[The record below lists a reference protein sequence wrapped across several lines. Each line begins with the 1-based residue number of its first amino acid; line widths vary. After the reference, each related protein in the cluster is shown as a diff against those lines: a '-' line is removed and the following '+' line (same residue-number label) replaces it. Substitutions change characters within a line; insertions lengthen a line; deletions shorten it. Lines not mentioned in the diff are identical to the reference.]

1 MTEGAKLCPADK
13 ISNDHY
19 PLQMC
24 RIAGII
30 DSSRSIDLL
39 QAEVK
44 GMCTLMAHGG
54 PDDKGFYVNASDGI
68 VMGHRRLALIDL
80 SPKGH
85 QPMLYH
91 NGKLVI
97 SFNGEIYNY
106 QLLKK
111 ELQDLGFQ
119 FKTESD
125 TEVILASYA
134 AWGVEGFDKL
144 KGMFAF
150 CLYDADLQHSYLVR
164 DPSGIKP
171 LYFRAIEKHL
181 VFSSEVKAFAE
192 TGYTYNERPDW
203 KILFL
208 AFGHLPEPYTT
219 FSEVMMLAKGHY
231 LDWQHQSDTFE
242 IKDYVQQ
249 HAVKEIKN
257 HIEAKT
263 AVQQSLYASVKKH
276 LLSDAKIGVFL
287 SGGID
292 SSILTLLADKIL
304 TSNNPELSKL
314 NTVSINF
321 EETAFSEK
329 VFQDIVVQQL
339 HGDHSEY
346 TITPT
351 LFFKHFPA
359 ALTAMDQPTADGIN
373 SWFVNYFAK
382 ENGLKAV
389 LSGIGADELFGGYPS
404 FKRMRWVRQLKKL
417 PQFILRKSLRF
428 KKASL
433 KRSYYLSYRNT
444 VGEYL
449 FLRGIFTP
457 DEIAGLLSCSI
468 AEVDQVLQSAVIIP
482 VPNHLKDGE
491 RASWLEC
498 NLYMQNQLLKDTD
511 TMSMQH
517 GVEVRVPFLDQH
529 LLATLAATDG
539 EIKFEGGRPKSLLI
553 EAFSDILPRAIWDRS
568 KMGFTFP
575 FQHWLRKDEHFLNSI
590 KTGGNTFA
598 SAMLDDFR
606 RGNLHWS
613 KIMAIYQV
621 FKGSEKTN

>member
-1 MTEGAKLCPADK
+1 
-13 ISNDHY
+13 
-19 PLQMC
+19 MC

-30 DSSRSIDLL
+30 DSSRSVDLL
-39 QAEVK
+39 QVDVK
-44 GMCTLMAHGG
+44 GMCAVMAHGG
-54 PDDKGFYVNASDGI
+54 PDDEGFYTNASDGI

-85 QPMLYH
+85 QPMLYQ

-106 QLLKK
+106 LLLKK

-134 AWGVEGFDKL
+134 AWGVESFDKF

-150 CLYDADLQHSYLVR
+150 CLYDAGLRQSYLVR
-164 DPSGIKP
+164 DRSGIKP

-192 TGYTYNERPDW
+192 TDYIYTEHPDW

-208 AFGHLPEPYTT
+208 AFGHLPDPYST
-219 FSEVMMLAKGHY
+219 FSEVMMLPKGHY
-231 LDWQHQSDTFE
+231 LVWQHQSNTFE
-242 IKDYVQQ
+242 IKNYIQ
-249 HAVKEIKN
+249 HYSIKEITDYQ
-257 HIEAKT
+257 EAKT
-263 AVQQSLYASVKKH
+263 AVEQSLYTSVKKH
-276 LLSDAKIGVFL
+276 LLADAKIGVFL

-292 SSILTLLADKIL
+292 SSILSLLADKIL
-304 TSNNPELSKL
+304 SETTTEPSKL
-314 NTVSINF
+314 NTLSINF

-329 VFQDIVVQQL
+329 AFQDVIVQQL
-339 HGDHSEY
+339 HGNHSEY

-351 LFFKHFPA
+351 FFSEHFPA
-359 ALTAMDQPTADGIN
+359 ALKAMDQPTADGIN

-404 FKRMRWVRQLKKL
+404 FKRMGWIRHLKRL
-417 PQFILRKSLRF
+417 PRFMLSKSMHF

-433 KRSYYLSYRNT
+433 KRSYYLSYQNT

-457 DEIAGLLSCSI
+457 DEIARLLSCTI
-468 AEVDQVLQSAVIIP
+468 AKVDQVLQNTSINPI
-482 VPNHLKDGE
+482 PNHLSDGE

-517 GVEVRVPFLDQH
+517 GVEVRVPFLDQD
-529 LLATLAATDG
+529 LLGTLGAMDAG
-539 EIKFEGGRPKSLLI
+539 IKFKGKYAKSLLI
-553 EAFSDILPRAIWDRS
+553 DAFTDILPRSIWDRK

-575 FQHWLRKDEHFLNSI
+575 FQDWLKNDEHFIHSI
-590 KTGGNTFA
+590 KTSENTFV
-598 SAMLDDFR
+598 STMVDDFR
-606 RGNLHWS
+606 QGNLHWS
-613 KIMAIYQV
+613 KVIALYQV
-621 FKGSEKTN
+621 FRV

>member
-1 MTEGAKLCPADK
+1 
-13 ISNDHY
+13 
-19 PLQMC
+19 MC

-30 DSSRSIDLL
+30 DSNRPIDLL
-39 QAEVK
+39 QTEVK

-54 PDDKGFYVNASDGI
+54 PDDEGFYVNASDGI

-85 QPMLYH
+85 QPMLYR

-106 QLLKK
+106 LLLKK
-111 ELQDLGFQ
+111 ELQNLGFQ

-134 AWGVEGFDKL
+134 AWGVESFDKL

-150 CLYDADLQHSYLVR
+150 CLYDADLQNSYLVR

-181 VFSSEVKAFAE
+181 VFSSEVRAFTE
-192 TGYTYNERPDW
+192 TGYIYNEQLDW

-231 LDWQHQSDTFE
+231 LMWQHQLNTFE
-242 IKDYVQQ
+242 IKNYVQQ
-249 HAVKEIKN
+249 HSIKK
-257 HIEAKT
+257 ITDYQEAKN
-263 AVQQSLYASVKKH
+263 AVQQGLYASVKKH

-304 TSNNPELSKL
+304 TGTTELSKL

-321 EETAFSEK
+321 AETAFSEK
-329 VFQDIVVQQL
+329 VFQDIVAQQL
-339 HGDHSEY
+339 HGNHSEY
-346 TITPT
+346 TITPA
-351 LFFKHFPA
+351 LFSEHFPA
-359 ALTAMDQPTADGIN
+359 ALKAMDQPTADGIN

-389 LSGIGADELFGGYPS
+389 ISGIGADELFGGYPS
-404 FKRMRWVRQLKKL
+404 FKRMGWVRHLKRL
-417 PQFILRKSLRF
+417 PQFVLRKSLHL

-457 DEIAGLLSCSI
+457 DEISGLLSCSI
-468 AEVDQVLQSAVIIP
+468 AEVDQVLQSAVIAP
-482 VPNHLKDGE
+482 LPSHLKDGE
-491 RASWLEC
+491 KASWLEC

-517 GVEVRVPFLDQH
+517 GVEVRVPFLDQD
-529 LLATLAATDG
+529 LLATLAATNYKL
-539 EIKFEGGRPKSLLI
+539 KFEGDRPKSLLI
-553 EAFSDILPRAIWDRS
+553 EAFSAILPRAIWDRN

-575 FQHWLRKDEHFLNSI
+575 FQDWLKKDEHFLHSI
-590 KTGGNTFA
+590 KTGENTFA
-598 SAMLDDFR
+598 SGMLDDFR
-606 RGNLHWS
+606 QGDLHWS
-613 KIMAIYQV
+613 KAMALYQV
-621 FKGSEKTN
+621 FTGFRV

>member
-1 MTEGAKLCPADK
+1 MPSPE

-19 PLQMC
+19 LLQMC

-30 DSSRSIDLL
+30 DCSRPMDLL
-39 QAEVK
+39 QTEVK

-54 PDDKGFYVNASDGI
+54 PDDEGFYVNASDGI

-85 QPMLYH
+85 QPMFYR

-106 QLLKK
+106 LLLKK
-111 ELQDLGFQ
+111 ELQNLGFQ

-134 AWGVEGFDKL
+134 AWGVESFDKL

-150 CLYDADLQHSYLVR
+150 CLYDTDLQHSYLVR

-181 VFSSEVKAFAE
+181 VFSSEVKAFTE
-192 TGYTYNERPDW
+192 TGYIYNEQPDW

-231 LDWQHQSDTFE
+231 LIWQHQSDTFE
-242 IKDYVQQ
+242 IKNYVQQ
-249 HAVKEIKN
+249 HSIKEITDYQ
-257 HIEAKT
+257 EAKN

-304 TSNNPELSKL
+304 TGTTELNKL

-329 VFQDIVVQQL
+329 VFQDIVAQQL
-339 HGDHSEY
+339 HGNHSEY
-346 TITPT
+346 TITPA
-351 LFFKHFPA
+351 LFSEHFPA
-359 ALTAMDQPTADGIN
+359 ALKAMDQPTSDGIN

-404 FKRMRWVRQLKKL
+404 FKRMGWVRHLKRL
-417 PQFILRKSLRF
+417 PQFVLRKSLRL
-428 KKASL
+428 KKPSL

-457 DEIAGLLSCSI
+457 DEISGLLLCSI
-468 AEVDQVLQSAVIIP
+468 AEVDQVLQSALIAP
-482 VPNHLKDGE
+482 LPSHLKDGE

-517 GVEVRVPFLDQH
+517 GVEVRVPFLDQD
-529 LLATLAATDG
+529 LLATLAATDYKL
-539 EIKFEGGRPKSLLI
+539 KFDGDRPKSLLI
-553 EAFSDILPRAIWDRS
+553 EAFSAILPKVIWDRN

-575 FQHWLRKDEHFLNSI
+575 FQDWLKKDEHFLHSI
-590 KTGGNTFA
+590 KTGENTFA
-598 SAMLDDFR
+598 SGMLDDFR
-606 RGNLHWS
+606 RGDLHWS
-613 KIMAIYQV
+613 KVMALYQV
-621 FKGSEKTN
+621 FTGFRV

>member
-1 MTEGAKLCPADK
+1 
-13 ISNDHY
+13 
-19 PLQMC
+19 
-24 RIAGII
+24 
-30 DSSRSIDLL
+30 
-39 QAEVK
+39 
-44 GMCTLMAHGG
+44 MAHGG
-54 PDDKGFYVNASDGI
+54 PDDEGFYANAGDGI

-85 QPMLYH
+85 QPMLYQ

-111 ELQDLGFQ
+111 ELQYLGFQ
-119 FKTESD
+119 FKTGSD
-125 TEVILASYA
+125 TEVILAGYA
-134 AWGVEGFDKL
+134 AWGVESFDKL

-192 TGYTYNERPDW
+192 TGYSYTEHADW
-203 KILFL
+203 QILFL

-219 FSEVMMLAKGHY
+219 FSEVMMLPKGHY
-231 LDWQHQSDTFE
+231 LIWLHQSDTFE
-242 IKDYVQQ
+242 IKSYVQ
-249 HAVKEIKN
+249 HHPIKEITDYQ
-257 HIEAKT
+257 EAKT
-263 AVQQSLYASVKKH
+263 VVRQNLYAAVKKH

-292 SSILTLLADKIL
+292 SSILSLLADGIL
-304 TSNNPELSKL
+304 AADSLKL

-321 EETAFSEK
+321 EEAEFSEQ
-329 VFQDIVVQQL
+329 VFQDTVVERL
-339 HGDHSEY
+339 HGKHSAY
-346 TITPT
+346 TITPA
-351 LFFKHFPA
+351 LFSEHFQA
-359 ALTAMDQPTADGIN
+359 ALKAMDQPTADGIN

-404 FKRMRWVRQLKKL
+404 FKRMGWIRHLKRL

-433 KRSYYLSYRNT
+433 KRSYYLSYQNT
-444 VGEYL
+444 VGDYL

-457 DEIAGLLSCSI
+457 DEIARLLSCTI
-468 AEVDQVLQSAVIIP
+468 AEVDQVLQNAFINPI
-482 VPNHLKDGE
+482 PNHLKDGE

-517 GVEVRVPFLDQH
+517 GVEVRVPFLDQD
-529 LLATLAATDG
+529 LLGTLGAMDAG
-539 EIKFEGGRPKSLLI
+539 LKFKGKRDKSLLI
-553 EAFSDILPRAIWDRS
+553 NAFTDILPRLIWNRK

-575 FQHWLRKDEHFLNSI
+575 FQDWLKNDEHFLHSI
-590 KTGGNTFA
+590 KTSENTFV
-598 SAMLDDFR
+598 STMVDDFR
-606 RGNLHWS
+606 QGNLHWS
-613 KIMAIYQV
+613 KVIVLYQV
-621 FKGSEKTN
+621 FRV

>member
-1 MTEGAKLCPADK
+1 
-13 ISNDHY
+13 
-19 PLQMC
+19 MC

-30 DSSRSIDLL
+30 DSNRPIDLL
-39 QAEVK
+39 QIDVK
-44 GMCTLMAHGG
+44 GMCDVMAHGG
-54 PDDKGFYVNASDGI
+54 PDDEGFYANASDGI

-85 QPMLYH
+85 QPMLYQH
-91 NGKLVI
+91 GKLLI

-106 QLLKK
+106 LLLKK
-111 ELQDLGFQ
+111 ELQNLGFQ

-134 AWGVEGFDKL
+134 AWGVESFDKL

-150 CLYDADLQHSYLVR
+150 CLYDADLRQSYLVR
-164 DPSGIKP
+164 DRSGIKP

-192 TGYTYNERPDW
+192 TGYSYTEQADW
-203 KILFL
+203 QILFL

-219 FSEVMMLAKGHY
+219 FSEVMMLPKGNY
-231 LDWQHQSDTFE
+231 LIWQHQSDTFE
-242 IKDYVQQ
+242 IKSYVQ
-249 HAVKEIKN
+249 HHPIKEITDYQ
-257 HIEAKT
+257 EAKT
-263 AVQQSLYASVKKH
+263 VVRQNLYAAVKKH

-292 SSILTLLADKIL
+292 SSILSLLADGIL
-304 TSNNPELSKL
+304 ATDSLKL

-321 EETAFSEK
+321 EEVEFSEQ
-329 VFQDIVVQQL
+329 VFQGTVVERL
-339 HGDHSEY
+339 HGRHSEY
-346 TITPT
+346 TITPA

-359 ALTAMDQPTADGIN
+359 ALKAMDQPTADGIN

-404 FKRMRWVRQLKKL
+404 FKRMGWIRHLKRL

-428 KKASL
+428 KKALL
-433 KRSYYLSYRNT
+433 KRSYYLSYQNT

-457 DEIAGLLSCSI
+457 DEIARLLSCTI
-468 AEVDQVLQSAVIIP
+468 AKVDQVLQNALINPI
-482 VPNHLKDGE
+482 PNHLRDGE

-517 GVEVRVPFLDQH
+517 GVEVRVPFLDRD
-529 LLATLAATDG
+529 LLRTLGAMDAG
-539 EIKFEGGRPKSLLI
+539 LKFKGKRDKSLLI
-553 EAFSDILPRAIWDRS
+553 DAFTDILPRLIWDRK

-575 FQHWLRKDEHFLNSI
+575 FQDWLKNDEHFLHSI
-590 KTGGNTFA
+590 KTSENTFV
-598 SAMLDDFR
+598 STMVDDFR
-606 RGNLHWS
+606 QGNLHWS
-613 KIMAIYQV
+613 KVIALYQV
-621 FKGSEKTN
+621 FRV

>member
-1 MTEGAKLCPADK
+1 
-13 ISNDHY
+13 
-19 PLQMC
+19 MC

-30 DSSRSIDLL
+30 DSSRPIDLL
-39 QAEVK
+39 QTDVK
-44 GMCTLMAHGG
+44 GMCKVMAHGG
-54 PDDKGFYVNASDGI
+54 PDDEGFYTNASDGI

-85 QPMLYH
+85 QPMLYQ
-91 NGKLVI
+91 NGKLAI

-106 QLLKK
+106 LLLKK
-111 ELQDLGFQ
+111 ELQHLGFQ

-134 AWGVEGFDKL
+134 AWGVESFDKF

-150 CLYDADLQHSYLVR
+150 CLHDADQQHSYLVR

-171 LYFRAIEKHL
+171 LYFRAIENHL

-192 TGYTYNERPDW
+192 TDYIYTEHPDW
-203 KILFL
+203 KVLFL

-231 LDWQHQSDTFE
+231 LIWQHQSDTSE
-242 IKDYVQQ
+242 IKRYAQQ
-249 HAVKEIKN
+249 HSIKN
-257 HIEAKT
+257 ITNYQEAKAT
-263 AVQQSLYASVKKH
+263 VQQSLYASVKKH

-292 SSILTLLADKIL
+292 SSILSLLADGIL
-304 TSNNPELSKL
+304 TADGLKL

-321 EETAFSEK
+321 EEAEFSEQ
-329 VFQDIVVQQL
+329 VFQNTVVERL
-339 HGDHSEY
+339 HGKHSSY
-346 TITPT
+346 TVTPA
-351 LFFKHFPA
+351 LFLEHFRA
-359 ALTAMDQPTADGIN
+359 ALKAMDQPTADGIN

-404 FKRMRWVRQLKKL
+404 FKRMGLIKQLKRL
-417 PQFILRKSLRF
+417 PQFMLRKSLRF
-428 KKASL
+428 KNASL

-457 DEIAGLLSCSI
+457 DEIARLLSCTI
-468 AEVDQVLQSAVIIP
+468 AKVDQVLQNALINPIP
-482 VPNHLKDGE
+482 SNLKDGE
-491 RASWLEC
+491 RASWFEC

-517 GVEVRVPFLDQH
+517 GVEVRVPFLDQN
-529 LLATLAATDG
+529 LLGTLAAMDAG
-539 EIKFEGGRPKSLLI
+539 LKFKGKCAKSLLI
-553 EAFSDILPRAIWDRS
+553 DAFTDILPRSIWDRK

-575 FQHWLRKDEHFLNSI
+575 FQDWLKKDEHFLHSI
-590 KTGGNTFA
+590 KTSENTFV
-598 SAMLDDFR
+598 STMVDDFR
-606 RGNLHWS
+606 HGNLHWS
-613 KIMAIYQV
+613 KVIALYQV
-621 FKGSEKTN
+621 FRV

>member
-1 MTEGAKLCPADK
+1 
-13 ISNDHY
+13 
-19 PLQMC
+19 MC

-30 DSSRSIDLL
+30 DRSRPIHLL
-39 QAEVK
+39 QTEVK

-54 PDDKGFYVNASDGI
+54 PDDEGFYANAGDGI
-68 VMGHRRLALIDL
+68 LMGHRRLALIDL

-85 QPMLYH
+85 QPMLYQ

-106 QLLKK
+106 LLLKK

-119 FKTESD
+119 FKTGSD

-134 AWGVEGFDKL
+134 AWGVESFDKL

-181 VFSSEVKAFAE
+181 VFSSEVKAFVE
-192 TGYTYNERPDW
+192 TDYIYSEQPHW

-219 FSEVMMLAKGHY
+219 FSEVMMLTKGHY
-231 LDWQHQSDTFE
+231 LIWQHQSDTFE
-242 IKDYVQQ
+242 IKNYVQQ
-249 HAVKEIKN
+249 HSIKK
-257 HIEAKT
+257 ITDYQEARA
-263 AVQQSLYASVKKH
+263 AVQQSLYASVKQH

-304 TSNNPELSKL
+304 SGTSAEASKL

-321 EETAFSEK
+321 EEAAFSEK

-339 HGDHSEY
+339 HGNHSEY
-346 TITPT
+346 TITPA
-351 LFFKHFPA
+351 LFSKHFPA
-359 ALTAMDQPTADGIN
+359 ALKAMDQPTADGVN

-404 FKRMRWVRQLKKL
+404 FKRMGLVKQLKRL

-433 KRSYYLSYRNT
+433 KRAYYLSYRNT

-449 FLRGIFTP
+449 FLRGIFAP
-457 DEIAGLLSCSI
+457 DEIAQLLSCSI
-468 AEVDQVLQSAVIIP
+468 EEVDRVLQSAAISP

-517 GVEVRVPFLDQH
+517 GVEVRVPFLDQD
-529 LLATLAATDG
+529 LLIALAATDG
-539 EIKFEGGRPKSLLI
+539 ELKFEGERPKSLLI
-553 EAFSDILPRAIWDRS
+553 EAFSDMLPRAIWDRN

-575 FQHWLRKDEHFLNSI
+575 FQDWLKKDEHFLHSI
-590 KTGGNTFA
+590 KTGEDTFA
-598 SAMLDDFR
+598 SAMVNDFR
-606 RGNLHWS
+606 QGNLHWS
-613 KIMAIYQV
+613 KVMALYQV
-621 FKGSEKTN
+621 FKV

>member
-1 MTEGAKLCPADK
+1 
-13 ISNDHY
+13 
-19 PLQMC
+19 MC

-30 DSSRSIDLL
+30 DKNRSID
-39 QAEVK
+39 QIEQKVK
-44 GMCTLMAHGG
+44 GMCDIMAHGG
-54 PDDKGFYVNASDGI
+54 PDGEGFYANAGDGI

-85 QPMLYH
+85 QPMIYQH
-91 NGKLVI
+91 GKVVI

-106 QLLKK
+106 LLLKK

-125 TEVILASYA
+125 TEVILLAYA
-134 AWGVEGFDKL
+134 AWGVESFDRF

-150 CLYDADLQHSYLVR
+150 CLYDADHQQSFLVR

-171 LYFRAIEKHL
+171 LYYRAVEKHL

-192 TGYTYNERPDW
+192 TDYSYTEQQDW
-203 KILFL
+203 KIYFL

-219 FSEVMMLAKGHY
+219 LNEVQMLAKGHY
-231 LDWQHQSDTFE
+231 LIWQHQSDTFE
-242 IKDYVQQ
+242 IKNYVPEQ
-249 HAVKEIKN
+249 VFKKITNYE
-257 HIEAKT
+257 EAKT
-263 AVQQSLYASVKKH
+263 GIQQNLYRSVKRH
-276 LLSDAKIGVFL
+276 LSADAKIGVFL

-292 SSILTLLADKIL
+292 SSILSLLADEIQTKT
-304 TSNNPELSKL
+304 TSGSGML
-314 NTVSINF
+314 NTISINF

-329 VFQDIVVQQL
+329 VFQDIIVQRLQ
-339 HGDHSEY
+339 GNHSEY
-346 TITPT
+346 TITPN
-351 LFFKHFPA
+351 LFAEHFPA
-359 ALTAMDQPTADGIN
+359 ALKAMDQPTSDGIN

-404 FKRMRWVRQLKKL
+404 FKRMGWIKQLKRL
-417 PQFILRKSLRF
+417 PPFILRKSLRF
-428 KKASL
+428 KKAAL
-433 KRSYYLSYRNT
+433 KRGYYLSYQNT

-457 DEIAGLLSCSI
+457 DEIAKLLSCSI
-468 AEVDQVLQSAVIIP
+468 AKVDQVLQNTSINPI
-482 VPNHLKDGE
+482 PNHLNDGE

-517 GVEVRVPFLDQH
+517 GVEVRVPFLDQD
-529 LLATLAATDG
+529 LLVTLAAINSELKFKG
-539 EIKFEGGRPKSLLI
+539 ERPKSLLI
-553 EAFSDILPRAIWDRS
+553 EAFSKMLPRAIWHRK

-575 FQHWLRKDEHFLNSI
+575 FQDWLKKDEHFLRSI
-590 KTGGNTFA
+590 KTGDNTFA
-598 SAMLDDFR
+598 SAMVDDFR
-606 RGNLHWS
+606 QGNLHWS
-613 KIMAIYQV
+613 KVMVLYQV
-621 FKGSEKTN
+621 FNRV

>member
-1 MTEGAKLCPADK
+1 
-13 ISNDHY
+13 
-19 PLQMC
+19 
-24 RIAGII
+24 
-30 DSSRSIDLL
+30 
-39 QAEVK
+39 
-44 GMCTLMAHGG
+44 MCTLMAHGG
-54 PDDKGFYVNASDGI
+54 PDDEGFYANAGDGI

-111 ELQDLGFQ
+111 ELQYLGFQ
-119 FKTESD
+119 FKTGSD

-150 CLYDADLQHSYLVR
+150 CLYDAGLQHSYLVR

-192 TGYTYNERPDW
+192 TGYTYNEQPDW

-219 FSEVMMLAKGHY
+219 FSEVTMLAKGHY

-242 IKDYVQQ
+242 IKSYIQQ
-249 HAVKEIKN
+249 HSIKEITN
-257 HIEAKT
+257 YQEAKT
-263 AVQQSLYASVKKH
+263 VVQQNLYAAVKKH
-276 LLSDAKIGVFL
+276 FLSDAKIGIFL

-304 TSNNPELSKL
+304 TGTTELSKL

-329 VFQDIVVQQL
+329 VFQDIIAQQL
-339 HGDHSEY
+339 HGNHSEY
-346 TITPT
+346 TITPA
-351 LFFKHFPA
+351 LFSKHFPA
-359 ALTAMDQPTADGIN
+359 ALKAMDQPTADGIN

-382 ENGLKAV
+382 ETGLKAV

-404 FKRMRWVRQLKKL
+404 FNRMRWVRQLKKL
-417 PQFILRKSLRF
+417 PQFILRKSLLL

-457 DEIAGLLSCSI
+457 DEIAGLLSCTI
-468 AEVDQVLQSAVIIP
+468 AKVDQVLQNAVIGP

-517 GVEVRVPFLDQH
+517 GVEVRVPFLDQD
-529 LLATLAATDG
+529 LLGTLDAMDAG
-539 EIKFEGGRPKSLLI
+539 LKFKGKHAKSLLI
-553 EAFSDILPRAIWDRS
+553 DAFTDILPRSIWDRK

-575 FQHWLRKDEHFLNSI
+575 FQHWLRKDEHFLHSI
-590 KTGGNTFA
+590 KTSENTFA
-598 SAMLDDFR
+598 STMVDDFR
-606 RGNLHWS
+606 HGNLHWS
-613 KIMAIYQV
+613 KVISLYQV
-621 FKGSEKTN
+621 FTGFRV

>member
-1 MTEGAKLCPADK
+1 
-13 ISNDHY
+13 
-19 PLQMC
+19 
-24 RIAGII
+24 
-30 DSSRSIDLL
+30 
-39 QAEVK
+39 
-44 GMCTLMAHGG
+44 MCTVMAHGG
-54 PDDKGFYVNASDGI
+54 PDDEGFYTNASDGI

-85 QPMLYH
+85 QPMLYQ

-106 QLLKK
+106 VLLKK

-119 FKTESD
+119 FMTESD

-134 AWGVEGFDKL
+134 AWGVKSFDKF

-150 CLYDADLQHSYLVR
+150 CLYDADRHQSYLVR

-171 LYFRAIEKHL
+171 LYFRAIENHL

-192 TGYTYNERPDW
+192 TDYIYTEHPDW

-231 LDWQHQSDTFE
+231 LIWQHQTDTFE
-242 IKDYVQQ
+242 IKNFVRQ
-249 HAVKEIKN
+249 HPIKEITDYL
-257 HIEAKT
+257 EAKT
-263 AVQQSLYASVKKH
+263 LVQQNLYAAVKKH

-292 SSILTLLADKIL
+292 SSILTLLADKIFSE
-304 TSNNPELSKL
+304 TTTEPSEL
-314 NTVSINF
+314 NTLSINF
-321 EETAFSEK
+321 EEAAFSEK
-329 VFQDIVVQQL
+329 VFQDVIVQQL
-339 HGDHSEY
+339 HGNHSEY

-351 LFFKHFPA
+351 FFSEHFPA
-359 ALTAMDQPTADGIN
+359 ALKAMDQPTADGIN

-382 ENGLKAV
+382 ESGLKAV

-404 FKRMRWVRQLKKL
+404 FKRMGLIKQLKRL
-417 PQFILRKSLRF
+417 PQFMLRKSLRF
-428 KKASL
+428 KKVSL

-457 DEIAGLLSCSI
+457 DEIARLLSCSI
-468 AEVDQVLQSAVIIP
+468 EKVDQVLQNTSINPI
-482 VPNHLKDGE
+482 PNHLKDGE

-498 NLYMQNQLLKDTD
+498 NLYMQTQLLKDTD

-517 GVEVRVPFLDQH
+517 GVEVRVPFLDQD
-529 LLATLAATDG
+529 LLCTLGVMDAG
-539 EIKFEGGRPKSLLI
+539 IKFKGKCAKSLLI
-553 EAFSDILPRAIWDRS
+553 DAFTDILPRMIWNRK

-575 FQHWLRKDEHFLNSI
+575 FQDWLKKDERFLDSI
-590 KTGGNTFA
+590 KTGKNTFA
-598 SAMLDDFR
+598 SAMVDDFK

-613 KIMAIYQV
+613 KVMALYQV
-621 FKGSEKTN
+621 FLGFRV

>member
-1 MTEGAKLCPADK
+1 
-13 ISNDHY
+13 
-19 PLQMC
+19 MC

-30 DSSRSIDLL
+30 DRNRPINQLE
-39 QAEVK
+39 QEVK
-44 GMCTLMAHGG
+44 GMCNIMAHGG
-54 PDDKGFYVNASDGI
+54 PDDEGFYANADDGI

-85 QPMLYH
+85 QPMLYQ

-106 QLLKK
+106 LLLKK
-111 ELQDLGFQ
+111 ELQNLGFQ

-134 AWGVEGFDKL
+134 AWGVESFDKL

-150 CLYDADLQHSYLVR
+150 CLYDTGLQYSYLVR
-164 DPSGIKP
+164 DPSAIKP
-171 LYFRAIEKHL
+171 LYFRATEKHL

-192 TGYTYNERPDW
+192 TDYTYNEQPNW

-231 LDWQHQSDTFE
+231 LTWQHQSGTFE
-242 IKDYVQQ
+242 IKNYVQQ
-249 HAVKEIKN
+249 HSIKEITDYQ
-257 HIEAKT
+257 EAKT

-292 SSILTLLADKIL
+292 SSILTLLADEML
-304 TSNNPELSKL
+304 AETTSESGKL

-321 EETAFSEK
+321 EEAAFSEK
-329 VFQDIVVQQL
+329 AFQDIVVQQIN
-339 HGDHSEY
+339 GNHSEY
-346 TITPT
+346 TITPA
-351 LFFKHFPA
+351 LFSKHFPS
-359 ALTAMDQPTADGIN
+359 ALKAMDQPTADGIN

-404 FKRMRWVRQLKKL
+404 FKRMGWVKQLKRL
-417 PQFILRKSLRF
+417 PQSLLRKSLAF

-433 KRSYYLSYRNT
+433 KRAYYLSYQNT

-457 DEIAGLLSCSI
+457 DEIASLLSYSI
-468 AEVDQVLQSAVIIP
+468 AQVDQVLQSASISPI
-482 VPNHLKDGE
+482 PNHLKDGE

-517 GVEVRVPFLDQH
+517 GVEVRVPFLDQD
-529 LLATLAATDG
+529 LLTTLAATNHKL
-539 EIKFEGGRPKSLLI
+539 KFEGDRPKSLLI
-553 EAFSDILPRAIWDRS
+553 EAFSTMLPRAIWDRN

-575 FQHWLRKDEHFLNSI
+575 FQNWLRNDEYFLNSI
-590 KTGGNTFA
+590 KTGDNTFA
-598 SAMLDDFR
+598 STMVDNFR
-606 RGNLHWS
+606 QGNLHWS
-613 KIMAIYQV
+613 KVMALYQV
-621 FKGSEKTN
+621 F